1 MEKKITAIPRGCDS
15 ARVEQVI
22 VTSALKVQEQ
32 KMTPVERSFSIG
44 LLTENCSAKRINQ
57 IFLQVVQLFLVQA
70 LSLCMKQWH

>member
-1 MEKKITAIPRGCDS
+1 MEKKITATPRGCDS

-22 VTSALKVQEQ
+22 VTRALKGAGTE
-32 KMTPVERSFSIG
+32 MTPVERSFSIG
-44 LLTENCSAKRINQ
+44 LLTENCSAKRVNQ